1 MIVSS
6 LSQQA
11 LKNSTRKTRANWM
24 FIWEYYPKEQVGRN
38 ESRLILCAR
47 AWICNF
53 KVHNFHGEWREKN
66 FFINSSLHLTRAAQ
80 WVLVLTLPCWM
91 YTSVEPFFSD
101 SDTMEQRT
109 NWAKKKWCMWHG
121 LEAQYHSLH
130 KVAKALV
137 VAFSLQQ
144 WCRSR
149 TWLREYVVV

>member
-1 MIVSS
+1 MIVPS

-11 LKNSTRKTRANWM
+11 LKNSTRKTRADWM
-24 FIWEYYPKEQVGRN
+24 FIWEHYPKEQVGRN

-47 AWICNF
+47 AWICHF
-53 KVHNFHGEWREKN
+53 KVQNFHGEWREKY
-66 FFINSSLHLTRAAQ
+66 FFINSSLHLTRVAQ

-91 YTSVEPFFSD
+91 YTSVEPFFL
-101 SDTMEQRT
+101 TLILWIRELTEQ
-109 NWAKKKWCMWHG
+109 KKRCMWHG